1 MWVAAFDAGGLR
13 IDAGTAT
20 VPFYFQEFIMF
31 KQYEVKFRYAD
42 SYSHWEWHNQQ
53 CSVYARDQYE
63 ARLKC
68 MELYG
73 LGTDCD
79 YEILSVTEI

>member
-1 MWVAAFDAGGLR
+1 MDKH
-13 IDAGTAT
+13 
-20 VPFYFQEFIMF
+20 YQ
-31 KQYEVKFRYAD
+31 VKFRYAD
-42 SYSHWEWHNQQ
+42 AYSNWSWRNQQ

-68 MELYG
+68 IELYG